1 MKIVELARAARAL
14 PFLALLVAACGLWG
28 QAVMAQE
35 TSSNIRGQVVSADG
49 DPVAGAQV
57 NIRHVPSGTVARSE
71 TGGTGQFFASGLR
84 VGGPYEIRVV
94 SDDYQTVIRDGIFLQ
109 PGSQNPL
116 AITVEPAGE
125 TTDVVTVTATRSLLG
140 DLNNGVGSA
149 FSAQDIAEQ
158 PAINRDVIKTLLRDP
173 LAQSDGEGELS
184 VAGVNPRFN
193 TFSIDGATQTDNFGL
208 SDGTY
213 ATSRSPINLDAVESA
228 TLSVADYSV
237 LASDFV
243 GGQVNVVTKSGTN
256 EFDGS
261 VFYAYKDDSFVGN
274 SFDGG
279 NFDPGDFEEEEY
291 GFTLGGPI
299 IKDKLFFFVSYDEY
313 ENAAPVDFTNFDEQN
328 GIEPGFF
335 DTVRD
340 IIQSTYGFDPGTRP
354 DVANVP
360 ETSERTLV
368 KLDWNVNLDHRLS
381 FTYQNTEES
390 DVSVDPDEF
399 TSAWYDT
406 PLELEAYTAQLF
418 SDWSNRFSTNLR
430 VNYTEF
436 SRGQICRAGPD
447 VGQISL
453 NWEDGFPGNLAGS
466 PLEGLLTEGVDF
478 VAGCDTF
485 RHANLFDDERL
496 EILASGEYL
505 AGDHVLT
512 FGTEIDQYELFNL
525 FVPGS
530 QGEFG
535 FETFDQ
541 LINRNPAEVV
551 FENVPSGNALDG
563 AAKWGY
569 DRIALFLQDRWSITP
584 EFELSYGL
592 RYERFEQDDKPAFNQ
607 AVFDT
612 FGVRTD
618 NNLDGND
625 LIMPRV
631 GFLWTPLPRTSI
643 SGGFGLFAGGN
654 PEVWVSNSFQSATLS
669 VESESITNADIAV
682 VPQELRDA
690 LANADTSSFVPV
702 DFISKD
708 FDTPSDWKASLR
720 FQQGF
725 DVNIG
730 GMDLGDDYVFTAQ
743 YLYTR
748 AKDGFIWENIAQTQL
763 NDALPTGVAPDG
775 RPIYADLDDL
785 GIRNLTRL
793 GNIDGSESSVL
804 TLALAKRYDFGLN
817 FDVSYAFTD
826 SEVVSEGTSSRG
838 ISNWNALFTADRN
851 NPSARTS
858 PFQQEHSFKFN
869 FGYERNFVSNLM
881 TRVDVFGRLFKGDVW
896 STSFDVTPFNALF
909 GRAENLFRNAPF
921 DNSPLYIPT
930 PVSDPNVVYGSNF
943 NVAGFFNYVEEN
955 GIPVGKIHDPY
966 SESVDDWN
974 NIWDLRFQQEL
985 PGIPGLSRFIGEN
998 RFKLILDIE
1007 NFANL
1012 LNSDW
1017 GRFVNG
1023 PFFGQA
1029 GIVQADLVSAADVA
1043 ANGIDGAS
1051 ALTGDAP
1058 RTTCLQAS
1066 DCLYR
1071 YNDFDDDPT
1080 SFTSRSNSVYEIR
1093 LTLRYDF

>member
-1 MKIVELARAARAL
+1 MKIVELARPSRAM
-14 PFLALLVAACGLWG
+14 LVLMVLACGLWG

-35 TSSNIRGQVVSADG
+35 TSSNVRGQVVAADG
-49 DPVAGAQV
+49 TPVVGAEV
-57 NIRHVPSGTVARSE
+57 TIRHMPSGTLARSE
-71 TGGTGQFFASGLR
+71 TGNSGQFFASGLR
-84 VGGPYEIRVV
+84 VGGPYEIRV
-94 SDDYQTVIRDGIFLQ
+94 SSADYRTVVRDGVFLQ

-116 AITVEPAGE
+116 TISVEPADQ
-125 TTDVVTVTATRSLLG
+125 TQDVITVTAARSALG
-140 DLNNGVGSA
+140 DLNNGVGSS

-158 PAINRDVIKTLLRDP
+158 PAIDRDVIKTLLRDP
-173 LAQSDGEGELS
+173 LAQSDGEGQLS

-261 VFYAYKDDSFVGN
+261 VFYAYKDDSFVGD
-274 SFDGG
+274 SFSGG
-279 NFDPGDFEEEEY
+279 DFDAGDFEEKEY

-313 ENAAPVDFTNFDEQN
+313 ENAAPVDFTNFDRVN
-328 GIEPGFF
+328 GVQPGFF
-335 DTVRD
+335 DAVRE

-360 ETSERTLV
+360 ETSERTLI
-368 KLDWNVNLDHRLS
+368 KLDWNINLDHRLS

-390 DVSVDPDEF
+390 DVSVGADEF

-406 PLELEAYTAQLF
+406 PLEIEAYTAQLF
-418 SDWSNRFSTNLR
+418 SDWTSNFSTNLR

-436 SRGQICRAGPD
+436 TRGQNCRAGAGI
-447 VGQISL
+447 GQISL
-453 NWEDGFPGNLAGS
+453 DFEDSFPGSVAGS
-466 PLEGLLTEGVDF
+466 PLEGLLTEGTDF
-478 VAGCDTF
+478 IAGCDNF
-485 RHANLFDDERL
+485 RHANAFDDERL
-496 EILASGEYL
+496 EILASGEYFL
-505 AGDHVLT
+505 GDHVLT
-512 FGTEIDQYELFNL
+512 FGTEIDQYELFNV
-525 FVPGS
+525 FVPFSNGD
-530 QGEFG
+530 FI
-535 FETFDQ
+535 FESADQ
-541 LINRNPAEVV
+541 LINNNPLGV
-551 FENVPSGNALDG
+551 FYSNVPSNNSDDG

-569 DRIALFLQDRWSITP
+569 DRYAFFLQDSWRVTRD
-584 EFELSYGL
+584 FELSYGL
-592 RYERFEQDDKPAFNQ
+592 RYEVIQQDDEPVFSQ

-612 FGVRTD
+612 YGVRTD

-625 LIMPRV
+625 LWMPRV
-631 GFLWTPLPRTSI
+631 GFLWTPLDRTTV
-643 SGGFGLFAGGN
+643 SGGFGLYSGGN
-654 PEVWVSNSFQSATLS
+654 PEVWVSNSFQAPTFG
-669 VESESITNADIAV
+669 EFAFMPGAV
-682 VPQELRDA
+682 NLTQVPQQLLDA
-690 LANADTSSFVPV
+690 VATGVAQPIDYIDRN
-702 DFISKD
+702 
-708 FDTPSDWKASLR
+708 FDTPSDWKASVRLE
-720 FQQGF
+720 QYF
-725 DVNIG
+725 DLNIG
-730 GMDLGDDYVFTAQ
+730 GLDLGDDYVFTAQ

-748 AKDGFIWENIAQTQL
+748 AKDGFNWVNIAQTEL
-763 NDALPTGVAPDG
+763 SDALPTGVAPDG
-775 RPIYADLDDL
+775 RTIYADLDALD
-785 GIRNLTRL
+785 IPNLTRL
-793 GNIDGSESSVL
+793 TNNDGAESKTL
-804 TLALAKRYDFGLN
+804 TLALAKRYDYGLN
-817 FDVSYAFTD
+817 FNVSYAYTD
-826 SEVVSEGTSSRG
+826 AEVVSEGTSSRG
-838 ISNWNALFTADRN
+838 ISNWRGIFATDRN
-851 NPSARTS
+851 NPAARTS

-869 FGYERNFVSNLM
+869 FGYERTFIADLVS
-881 TRVDVFGRLFKGDVW
+881 RVDVFGRLFKGDVW
-896 STSFDVTPFNALF
+896 STSFDVSSRNALF
-909 GRAENLFRNAPF
+909 GRAGLGESPF

-930 PVSDPNVVYGSNF
+930 PVSDPNVVYGSGF
-943 NVAGFFNYVEEN
+943 DVAGFFDYVERN

-966 SESVDDWN
+966 SETLDDWN

-985 PGIPGLSRFIGEN
+985 PGIPGLSRFVGEN

-1017 GRFVNG
+1017 GKFTNG
-1023 PFFGQA
+1023 PGFGQA

-1043 ANGIDGAS
+1043 ANGIDGAT

-1071 YNDFDDDPT
+1071 YTDFDNDPT
-1080 SFTSRSNSVYEIR
+1080 QFTSRPNSVYEIR